1 MSFFDLFEIKCHLL
15 NATWWKSATLL
26 DLYEELD
33 RGIDV
38 NVRDRKGLTPI
49 YYALMNKAYLS
60 PITNLYVH
68 KKFLLPDYEKQIF
81 FNVAQIIETLINL
94 RGR

>member
-49 YYALMNKAYLS
+49 YYALMDALQQAGLTVLALFGVCTLAAAAPWVYLLCS
-60 PITNLYVH
+60 
-68 KKFLLPDYEKQIF
+68 E
-81 FNVAQIIETLINL
+81 
-94 RGR
+94 RSR